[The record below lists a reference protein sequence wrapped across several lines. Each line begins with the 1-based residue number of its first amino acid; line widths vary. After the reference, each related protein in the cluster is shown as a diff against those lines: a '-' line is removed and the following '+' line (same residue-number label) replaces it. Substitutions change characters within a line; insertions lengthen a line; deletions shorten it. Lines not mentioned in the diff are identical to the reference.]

1 MKRALQVKTTGEV
14 TELDLEPD
22 TLATLQ
28 AGVGGYIEAIDLAND
43 LTMWCNE
50 EGKLHGLPHN
60 PFAQFMWDKAYGI
73 HTDYIVGD
81 IVLTG
86 GSDKDGETLGL
97 SEEQVEIVKQIIVK
111 VRQIVEPLALVREWA

>member
-86 GSDKDGETLGL
+86 GSDEDGETLGL
-97 SEEQVEIVKQIIVK
+97 SEEQVKIVKQIIVK